1 MGMFSRLG
9 KKLSDGYNSG
19 MRLGA
24 KVLGEGARIG
34 HKITQVGDQVIKDV
48 KGIPIVSTA
57 LATPISMAEKGLDV
71 VRKGTKLAER
81 GSGLLGDIDNVVR
94 KGRDTLNR
102 LEKNDMNRR

>member
-9 KKLSDGYNSG
+9 QKLSSGYNSG
-19 MRLGA
+19 MRLGQ
-24 KVLGEGARIG
+24 KVLGEASRIG
-34 HKITQVGDQVIKDV
+34 HKITNVGDDVIKSV

-57 LATPISMAEKGLDV
+57 LATPIAMAEKGLDV
-71 VRKGTKLAER
+71 VRKGTQLAER
-81 GSGLLGDIDNVVR
+81 GSGLLGDVDNVVR